1 MDSELQ
7 ALIVD
12 LGLVP
17 LREAC
22 CRWIP
27 QGSNYGV
34 VPGVRSGFCKVWQ
47 MQQRFKSRDRSA
59 LMVRL
64 YERNRR
70 GSRYAGSE
78 SVVDLKLF

>member
-1 MDSELQ
+1 MNAEIL
-7 ALIVD
+7 ALISD

-17 LREAC
+17 LHGAC

-34 VPGVRSGFCKVWQ
+34 VPGARSGFCKVWQ
-47 MQQRFKSRDRSA
+47 LQQRFKARDRNF

-70 GSRYAGSE
+70 GSRYTGCD